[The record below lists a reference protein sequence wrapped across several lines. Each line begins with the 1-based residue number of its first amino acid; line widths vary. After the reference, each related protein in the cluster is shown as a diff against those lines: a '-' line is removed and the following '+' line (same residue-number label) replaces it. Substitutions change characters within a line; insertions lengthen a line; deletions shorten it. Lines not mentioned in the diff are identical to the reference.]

1 VNKIP
6 SQQTPPDFSLS
17 LGGPLYQL
25 YRRTFLSG
33 AALELLHRRVVVVS
47 LVAWLPLLILSLIE
61 GHASTGTVKIPFLLD
76 VEAHVRFLIAL
87 PALVIAEVVI
97 HRRITPLIQRF
108 VDRKI
113 VVEQDLPKFKAA
125 VQSAL
130 RIRNSAITEFALLAL
145 VYTFGLWAWR
155 RNHLGAGGAT
165 WYAQPDATGLRLTLA
180 GYWYA
185 FVSTPIFQF
194 IILRWYMRIVL
205 WFRFL
210 WQTSRLDLRLTASH
224 PDRAGGLGFLGKSS
238 YAFGP
243 ILFAQGALLSGLIA
257 TRVLY
262 EGQNLVSFKLEAV
275 GLIGAMVLFVLG
287 PLFIFSPVME
297 RTQRK
302 GIAQF
307 GLLAQR
313 YAAGFEQK
321 WAGNEDPEMSE
332 LLGSADIQ
340 SLADLGNSY
349 SVVSEMRF
357 VPFTLTDVIRLVVA
371 TAAPL
376 VPLALTVI
384 SFEELLS
391 RLFQILI

>member
-1 VNKIP
+1 MNKIP
-6 SQQTPPDFSLS
+6 PHRAPPDFSLS

-25 YRRTFLSG
+25 YRRTYLSG
-33 AALELLHRRVVVVS
+33 EALELLHRRVLVVA
-47 LVAWLPLLILSLIE
+47 LFAWLPLLILSLIE
-61 GHASTGTVKIPFLLD
+61 GHASTGNTRIPFLLD

-87 PALVIAEVVI
+87 PSLVIAEVVV

-108 VDRKI
+108 VERKI
-113 VVEQDLPKFKAA
+113 VVDKDLPAFRTS

-130 RIRNSAITEFALLAL
+130 RIRNSAITEFAILAF
-145 VYTFGLWAWR
+145 VYTLGLWLWR
-155 RNHLGAGGAT
+155 RNHLGAGAAT
-165 WYAQPDATGLRLTLA
+165 WFARPDATGLRLTFA

-185 FVSTPIFQF
+185 FVSAPLFQF
-194 IILRWYMRIVL
+194 ILLRWYVRIAL
-205 WFRFL
+205 WVRFL
-210 WQTSRLDLRLTASH
+210 WQTSRLDLRLTACH

-243 ILFAQGALLSGLIA
+243 ILFAQGALLAGLIA

-262 EGQNLVSFKLEAV
+262 EGQSLVSFKMEAG
-275 GLIGAMVLFVLG
+275 GLIGVMVLFVLG
-287 PLFIFSPVME
+287 PLLIFSPLME
-297 RTQRK
+297 RTQRR

-321 WAGNEDPEMSE
+321 WTGNEDPEMSE

-357 VPFTLTDVIRLVVA
+357 APFTFTDVIRLVVA

-376 VPLALTVI
+376 IPLALTVI
-384 SFEELLS
+384 SLEELLS
-391 RLFQILI
+391 RLFKIII

>member
-6 SQQTPPDFSLS
+6 PHQAPPAFSLS
-17 LGGPLYQL
+17 LGGPLYEL
-25 YRRTFLSG
+25 YRRTYLSG
-33 AALELLHRRVVVVS
+33 EALELLHRRVVVVS
-47 LVAWLPLLILSLIE
+47 LVAWLPLLILSLFE
-61 GHASTGTVKIPFLLD
+61 GHASTGNVRIPFLLD

-87 PALVIAEVVI
+87 PSLVIAEVVV

-113 VVEQDLPKFKAA
+113 VVERDLPAFNAA
-125 VQSAL
+125 VHSGL
-130 RIRNSAITEFALLAL
+130 RIRNSKITEFALLAL
-145 VYTFGLWAWR
+145 VYTLGLWAWR
-155 RNHLGAGGAT
+155 GNHLVAGTAS
-165 WYAQPDATGLRLTLA
+165 WFAQPDATGLRLTLA

-185 FVSTPIFQF
+185 FVSAPLFQF
-194 IILRWYMRIVL
+194 ILLRWYMRFAL

-243 ILFAQGALLSGLIA
+243 ILFAQGALLAGLIA

-262 EGQNLVSFKLEAV
+262 EGQNLASFKMEAG
-275 GLIGAMVLFVLG
+275 GLIVVMVLFVLG
-287 PLFIFSPVME
+287 PLLIFSPLME

-302 GIAQF
+302 GVAQF

-321 WAGNEDPEMSE
+321 WTENEDPEMDE

-349 SVVSEMRF
+349 SVVSEMQF

-376 VPLALTVI
+376 VPLALTVV
-384 SFEELLS
+384 SLEELLS
-391 RLFQILI
+391 RLFQIFI